1 MKFAVA
7 FILLAS
13 GGCFSPL
20 CAQLASNSGG
30 APGAESS
37 LQQSAPP
44 QRYGR
49 IQGDTY
55 ISPTGLYR
63 VKIPVLPLLG
73 GTISDTPNVVT
84 FDDDFSIHLSLGAF
98 PLTQE
103 LKSDLETRG
112 AKDFL
117 THFFDNI
124 VMPDFV
130 SNFPGSTREQKAILL
145 PHIMDGAVL
154 LFSLHPGGSN
164 FELRSTISR
173 RIKPVVAKRGN
184 LCFVK
189 YGYVF
194 VVSTEVA
201 ERALERST
209 YNKTADEEDAI
220 LRQRLLDL
228 VAKMEFSPPPPEGKN

>member
-7 FILLAS
+7 LILLAS
-13 GGCFSPL
+13 GGCFSQL
-20 CAQLASNSGG
+20 CAQLASDSG
-30 APGAESS
+30 APDAKPS

-49 IQGDTY
+49 IEGDIY

-63 VKIPVLPLLG
+63 VKIPVLPQLG

-84 FDDDFSIHLSLGAF
+84 FDDDFSIHLSMGAF
-98 PLTQE
+98 PLPQE
-103 LKSDLETRG
+103 LKSDYETRG

-117 THFFDNI
+117 IHFFDSI
-124 VMPDFV
+124 VMADFV
-130 SNFPGSTREQKAILL
+130 SNFPGSTREQTAVFL
-145 PHIMDGAVL
+145 PHTMDGAVL
-154 LFSLHPGGSN
+154 LFSLIPGGSN

-194 VVSTEVA
+194 VISSELA

-209 YNKTADEEDAI
+209 YKKTPEEENAI

-228 VAKMEFSPPPPEGKN
+228 VAKMEFNPPPSEAKN

>member
-1 MKFAVA
+1 
-7 FILLAS
+7 
-13 GGCFSPL
+13 
-20 CAQLASNSGG
+20 
-30 APGAESS
+30 
-37 LQQSAPP
+37 
-44 QRYGR
+44 
-49 IQGDTY
+49 
-55 ISPTGLYR
+55 
-63 VKIPVLPLLG
+63 
-73 GTISDTPNVVT
+73 
-84 FDDDFSIHLSLGAF
+84 
-98 PLTQE
+98 
-103 LKSDLETRG
+103 
-112 AKDFL
+112 
-117 THFFDNI
+117 
-124 VMPDFV
+124 MPDFV